1 MKLGEILIELGFIT
15 KKELD
20 HALRIQK
27 NLTGHLSL
35 GKVLIKLKFVNRVE
49 LEEALRFQRNV
60 IGGDSVNDVRQP
72 RLRIWYQP
80 KAGIVNLL
88 QKLLR
93 ENFFW
98 LTIDHYFAFFHH
110 HEST

>member
-27 NLTGHLSL
+27 NLTEHLSL
-35 GKVLIKLKFVNRVE
+35 GKVLIKLKFVNQAE

-60 IGGDSVNDVRQP
+60 MGGDSVND
-72 RLRIWYQP
+72 I
-80 KAGIVNLL
+80 G
-88 QKLLR
+88 
-93 ENFFW
+93 
-98 LTIDHYFAFFHH
+98 
-110 HEST
+110 